1 MSIQTIIDNAVTIT
15 FDRRKVVG
23 QTVSRSG
30 KVKIGSIAS
39 HVPWVMSIEMH
50 PGLRYSTN
58 RALTEEID
66 RLDRVFTETINIG
79 NTNPQL
85 SYITQYQ
92 GDFTPT
98 QISQMEVFSASALEM
113 VFDMANVVGDVPAD
127 VVFKKG
133 DFVSVAGGY
142 KYPYTVTADV
152 TRGATSTITVPINR
166 PFITDTTFG
175 TVVGSAPI
183 VGSDV
188 TWNLVMTKKPSYA
201 VVPYDRLEFNGVF
214 ELVEVIE

>member
-30 KVKIGSIAS
+30 IVKIGSIAS
-39 HVPWVMSIEMH
+39 KVPWVMSIEMH
-50 PGLRYSTN
+50 PGLQYSTN

-92 GDFTPT
+92 GDFTST
-98 QISQMEVFSASALEM
+98 QISQMEFFQANVLQLT
-113 VFDMANVVGDVPAD
+113 FDMANVVGDVPSD
-127 VVFKKG
+127 VVFRKG
-133 DFVSVAGGY
+133 DFISLEGGY
-142 KYPYTVTADV
+142 KYPYTVTSDV
-152 TRGATSTITVPINR
+152 VRGSTSTVTVPINR
-166 PFITDTTFG
+166 PYIPQAAFG
-175 TVVGSAPI
+175 PTGKAPV

-188 TWNLVMTKKPSYA
+188 TWEMVMTKKPSYA

-214 ELVEVIE
+214 ELVEVVE

>member
-15 FDRRKVVG
+15 IDRRKVVG

-30 KVKIGSIAS
+30 IVKIGSIAS
-39 HVPWVMSIEMH
+39 KIPWVMSIEMH
-50 PGLRYSTN
+50 PGLQYSTN
-58 RALTEEID
+58 RSLTEEID
-66 RLDRVFTETINIG
+66 RLDRVFTETVDIG
-79 NTNPQL
+79 STNPAL
-85 SYITQYQ
+85 SYITRYM

-98 QISQMEVFSASALEM
+98 QIGQMTVSSAGSLTIT
-113 VFDMANVVGDVPAD
+113 FDMSSVVGDVPSD

-133 DFVSVAGGY
+133 DFVSLAGGY
-142 KYPYTVTADV
+142 KYPYTVTSDV
-152 TRGATSTITVPINR
+152 VRGSASTINVPINR
-166 PFITDTTFG
+166 PFIDQQGFTEAG
-175 TVVGSAPI
+175 AVPV

-188 TWNLVMTKKPSYA
+188 TWELVMSKKPSYA

>member
-30 KVKIGSIAS
+30 IVKIGSIAS
-39 HVPWVMSIEMH
+39 KIPWVMSIEMH
-50 PGLRYSTN
+50 PGLKYSTN
-58 RALTEEID
+58 RSLTEEID
-66 RLDRVFTETINIG
+66 RLDRVFTETVDIG
-79 NTNPQL
+79 STNPAL
-85 SYITQYQ
+85 SYITRYM

-98 QISQMEVFSASALEM
+98 QIGQMTVSSAGSLTIT
-113 VFDMANVVGDVPAD
+113 FDMSSVVGDVPSD

-133 DFVSVAGGY
+133 DFVSLAGGY
-142 KYPYTVTADV
+142 KYPYTVTSDV
-152 TRGATSTITVPINR
+152 VRGSAGTINVPINR
-166 PFITDTTFG
+166 PFIDQQGFTEAG
-175 TVVGSAPI
+175 AVPV

-188 TWNLVMTKKPSYA
+188 TWELVMSKKPSYA